1 VEVVRERPGSVAER
15 VARRRRVHARSER
28 GRDACRRR
36 AGAARALRAPCAAV
50 DIRPLEPDAP
60 AEAVARWDRFVLAC
74 PEATFFHR
82 AAWRTVLERSFGQRA
97 YFLYA
102 EDGGQ
107 VRGVLPLARQRS
119 LLLGDALIST
129 PFCVYGGV
137 AAADEEARAALERA
151 AIELAERLGV
161 AHLEFRNLTPRRD
174 DWVRR
179 ASHATFRRAIAP
191 DAEAN
196 LLAIPRKQRAEV
208 RKGIERRLVAAHST
222 DLDLCWRLYAA
233 SVHRHGTPVYA
244 RRYFHELAAAFGD
257 DCEVY
262 LVERE
267 GRPVASLL
275 NFYFRDEVLPY
286 YAGSDDGGRDGET
299 HPFMYWS
306 LMNHAAARGAR
317 LFDFGRS
324 PAGSG
329 GWAFKKN
336 FGFEPRPLAYEYR
349 LVRGRHLPDTD
360 AKSPRYALFVN
371 TWRRLPRWLANA
383 AGPWLAR
390 QIG

>member
-1 VEVVRERPGSVAER
+1 VN
-15 VARRRRVHARSER
+15 
-28 GRDACRRR
+28 
-36 AGAARALRAPCAAV
+36 
-50 DIRPLEPDAP
+50 IRPLELDAP
-60 AEAVARWDRFVLAC
+60 AEQVARWDRFVHDC

-82 AAWRTVLERSFGQRA
+82 AAWRTVLARSFGQPA
-97 YFLYA
+97 HYLFA
-102 EDGGQ
+102 ESGGEI
-107 VRGVLPLARQRS
+107 RGVLPLARQRS

-137 AAADEEARAALERA
+137 AAAEPAARAALEQA

-161 AHLEFRNLTPRRD
+161 AHVEFRNRSPQRE

-179 ASHATFRRAIAP
+179 SSHATFRKPIAA
-191 DAEAN
+191 DAEQN

-208 RKGIERRLVAAHST
+208 RKGIERGLGAQAAP
-222 DLDLCWRLYAA
+222 DPGRCWELYAT

-244 RRYFHELAAAFGD
+244 RRYFDDLARSFGN
-257 DCEVY
+257 DCEFY
-262 LVERE
+262 FAHQD

-286 YAGSDDGGRDGET
+286 YAGSDGRGRDGEV

-329 GWAFKKN
+329 GFAFKKN
-336 FGFEPRPLAYEYR
+336 FGFEPQPLAYEYR
-349 LVRGRHLPDTD
+349 LVRGSHVPDTD
-360 AKSPRYALFVN
+360 PKSPRYAMFVN
-371 TWRRLPRWLANA
+371 VWRRLPRVLANA